1 MTLMTHVR
9 PRRSVLYM
17 PGSNARAQ
25 EKAKTLPADGIIFD
39 LEDATAPDAKA
50 AARETVCKSVEAG
63 GYGGREL
70 IVRVNGLDSPW
81 GKDDV
86 IAASKV
92 GPDAILLPKVEHA
105 EQVREL
111 ESLMMQHGAPAKT
124 VIHCMMETPLGILN
138 AKEIAGAS
146 RRIAVLVMGTSD
158 LTKDL
163 HARHTRERLPMIVA
177 LGTCLLAAR
186 AYGLSILDGV
196 YLDLNDA
203 EGFKA
208 SCVQG
213 LELGFDGKTLI
224 HPSQVEPCNEVF
236 TPSDAE
242 IEQAKKII
250 VAHEAAQKEGKGVV
264 LVDGKL
270 IENLHVENAK
280 RLVGM
285 MEAITKMK
293 A

>member
-1 MTLMTHVR
+1 
-9 PRRSVLYM
+9 M

-25 EKAKTLPADGIIFD
+25 EKAKSLPCDGIIFD

-50 AARETVCKSVEAG
+50 AARETVCASVQNG

-70 IVRVNGLDSPW
+70 IVRVNGLDTPW
-81 GKDDV
+81 GRDDV
-86 IAASKV
+86 AAAAKA

-105 EQVREL
+105 DQVKEL
-111 ESLMMQHGAPAKT
+111 EALMLQHGAPAKT
-124 VIHCMMETPLGILN
+124 SIECMMETPLGILN

-146 RRIAVLVMGTSD
+146 RRIACLVLGTSD

-163 HARHTRERLPMIVA
+163 HARHTRERLPMLTS
-177 LGTCLLAAR
+177 LGLCLLAAR
-186 AYGLSILDGV
+186 AHGLAILDGV

-224 HPSQVEPCNEVF
+224 HPSQIEPCNEVF
-236 TPSDAE
+236 SPSPAE
-242 IEQAKKII
+242 LEQARKII
-250 VAHEAAQKEGKGVV
+250 AAHEQAAKEGKGVV

-270 IENLHVENAK
+270 VENLHVENAK
-280 RLVGM
+280 RLVGTA
-285 MEAITKMK
+285 EAIERIQRR
-293 A
+293 

>member
-1 MTLMTHVR
+1 MIQVR

-25 EKAKTLPADGIIFD
+25 EKAKTLACDGIIFD

-50 AARETVCKSVEAG
+50 AARETVCASVQTG
-63 GYGGREL
+63 GYGAREL
-70 IVRVNGLDSPW
+70 IVRVNGLDTPW
-81 GKDDV
+81 GRDDV
-86 IAASKV
+86 AAAAKA

-105 EQVREL
+105 EQVKEL
-111 ESLMMQHGAPAKT
+111 EALMLQHGAPAKT
-124 VIHCMMETPLGILN
+124 SIECMMETPLGILN

-146 RRIAVLVMGTSD
+146 RRIACLVLGTSD

-163 HARHTRERLPMIVA
+163 HARHTRERLPMLTS
-177 LGTCLLAAR
+177 LGLCLLAAR
-186 AYGLSILDGV
+186 AYGLAILDGV
-196 YLDLNDA
+196 YLDLNDVA
-203 EGFKA
+203 GFKA

-224 HPSQVEPCNEVF
+224 HPSQIDPCNEVF
-236 TPSDAE
+236 SPSPTE
-242 IEQAKKII
+242 IEQARKII
-250 VAHEAAQKEGKGVV
+250 AAHEQAEKEGKGVV

-270 IENLHVENAK
+270 VENLHVENAK

-285 MEAITKMK
+285 AEAIERIQKK
-293 A
+293 

>member
-1 MTLMTHVR
+1 MTQVR

-25 EKAKTLPADGIIFD
+25 EKAKSLPCDGIIFD

-50 AARETVCKSVEAG
+50 AARETVCASVQNG

-70 IVRVNGLDSPW
+70 IVRVNGLDTPW
-81 GKDDV
+81 GRDDV
-86 IAASKV
+86 AAAAKA
-92 GPDAILLPKVEHA
+92 GPDAILLPKVERA
-105 EQVREL
+105 EQVKEL
-111 ESLMMQHGAPAKT
+111 EALMLQHGAPAKT
-124 VIHCMMETPLGILN
+124 SIECMMETPLGILN

-146 RRIAVLVMGTSD
+146 RRIACLVLGTSD

-163 HARHTRERLPMIVA
+163 HARHTRERFPMLTSLA
-177 LGTCLLAAR
+177 LCLLAAR
-186 AYGLSILDGV
+186 AYGLAVLDGV

-208 SCVQG
+208 SCTQG

-224 HPSQVEPCNEVF
+224 HPSQIEPCNEVF
-236 TPSDAE
+236 SPSAAE
-242 IEQAKKII
+242 IEQARKII
-250 VAHEAAQKEGKGVV
+250 AAHEQAEKEGKGVV

-270 IENLHVENAK
+270 VENLHVENAK

-285 MEAITKMK
+285 AEAIDRIQKR
-293 A
+293 

>member
-1 MTLMTHVR
+1 MTQIR

-25 EKAKTLPADGIIFD
+25 EKAKTLPCDGIIFD
-39 LEDATAPDAKA
+39 LEDAVAPDAKA
-50 AARETVCKSVEAG
+50 GARETVCASVAGG
-63 GYGGREL
+63 GYGGRET
-70 IVRVNGLDSPW
+70 IIRVNHFDTPW
-81 GKDDV
+81 GRDDV
-86 IAASKV
+86 IAAAKA
-92 GPDAILLPKVEHA
+92 GPDAILLPKVERA
-105 EQVREL
+105 DQVVEL
-111 ESLMMQHGAPAKT
+111 EALMLQHGAPAKT
-124 VIHCMMETPLGILN
+124 SIQCMMETPLGILN

-146 RRIAVLVMGTSD
+146 RRISCLVLGTSD

-163 HARHTRERLPMIVA
+163 HARHTQGRLPMITS
-177 LGTCLLAAR
+177 LGLCLLAGR
-186 AYGLSILDGV
+186 AYGLSVLDGV

-236 TPSDAE
+236 SPTPAD
-242 IEQAKKII
+242 IEQARKII
-250 VAHEAAQKEGKGVV
+250 VAHQQAEKEGKGVV

-285 MEAITKMK
+285 SEAIERMK
-293 A
+293 K

>member
-1 MTLMTHVR
+1 
-9 PRRSVLYM
+9 
-17 PGSNARAQ
+17 
-25 EKAKTLPADGIIFD
+25 
-39 LEDATAPDAKA
+39 
-50 AARETVCKSVEAG
+50 
-63 GYGGREL
+63 
-70 IVRVNGLDSPW
+70 
-81 GKDDV
+81 
-86 IAASKV
+86 
-92 GPDAILLPKVEHA
+92 
-105 EQVREL
+105 
-111 ESLMMQHGAPAKT
+111 
-124 VIHCMMETPLGILN
+124 MMETPLGILN

-146 RRIAVLVMGTSD
+146 RRIACLVLGTSD

-163 HARHTRERLPMIVA
+163 HARHTRERFPM
-177 LGTCLLAAR
+177 LTSLSLCLLAAR

-208 SCVQG
+208 SCMQG

-236 TPSDAE
+236 SPSPAE
-242 IEQAKKII
+242 LEQARKII
-250 VAHEAAQKEGKGVV
+250 LAHEQAEKEGKGVV

-285 MEAITKMK
+285 AEAIERIQKR
-293 A
+293 